1 MKPNCKKTNK
11 NYNNESFV
19 PLESRGKHNL
29 KSKKRHGHLKAFTI
43 HLDNHNELQSMSS
56 F

>member
-29 KSKKRHGHLKAFTI
+29 KSKKRHGHVKAFTI